1 MTGTPPI
8 VRMGRLPQAAW
19 PTADAA
25 VWTAACNPLPGPF
38 SQTPKRTPA
47 TYRMYAQ
54 GYAGFLWHLQRQGQL
69 DPAETPV
76 ERVTRERL
84 ASYHDHLVQS
94 GVANYTLV
102 ARFDTLRG
110 ALRLMYPD
118 SDFTFITKP
127 GRVSIRQMLPM
138 DRRTRFVPDSRHAEL
153 WAETLFHEALTLTNA
168 RQRQKQV
175 RDAALI
181 GIMASR
187 APRLRATAGMRVGRT
202 LQRVGENWKLLFE
215 EDLMKGGRS
224 AHELPLGPRVAAI
237 VARYTAVERQELL
250 GDETHD
256 FVWVAMHGGPLSEKG
271 IDFMLRSRSKEHFGV
286 AFGAHRF
293 RTGLTTTQAQ
303 VDGKNMLGTSSILAH
318 SPTVALKHYN
328 RANTLEACRR
338 HEAYIDA
345 QEDAAAR
352 MFVPRPVSRHE
363 REEAV
368 RSLSDLPRRHK
379 RPQGGTSGGKTGKPI
394 KAGETRR

>member
-1 MTGTPPI
+1 MTGPI
-8 VRMGRLPQAAW
+8 VRMGRLPLADW
-19 PTADAA
+19 PPADAA

-38 SQTPKRTPA
+38 SQTPKRSSA

-54 GYAGFLWHLQRQGQL
+54 GYAGFLWHLHRQGQL

-84 ASYHDHLVQS
+84 ASYYNHLVQS
-94 GVANYTLV
+94 GVADYTLV
-102 ARFDTLRG
+102 ARFDSLRG

-118 SDFTFITKP
+118 GDFTFITKP
-127 GRVSIRQMLPM
+127 GKVSIRQMMPM

-153 WAETLFHEALTLTNA
+153 WAEALFNEALTLTNA
-168 RQRQKQV
+168 RERQKQV

-187 APRLRATAGMRVGRT
+187 APRLRATAGMRVGRN
-202 LQRVGENWKLLFE
+202 LQRLGENWKLLFE

-237 VARYTAVERQELL
+237 VARYIAVERQELL
-250 GDETHD
+250 GEETHD

-271 IDFMLRSRSKEHFGV
+271 IDFMLRSRTKKQFGV

-303 VDGKNMLGTSSILAH
+303 VDGKNMLGTSQILAH
-318 SPTVALKHYN
+318 DPAVALKHYN
-328 RANTLEACRR
+328 RANTFEACRR

-352 MFVPRPVSRHE
+352 MFVPRRLSRYE
-363 REEAV
+363 GEEAV
-368 RSLSDLPRRHK
+368 RSLSDLPRQYK
-379 RPQGGTSGGKTGKPI
+379 RPRRGTSGGKKTGKPI
-394 KAGETRR
+394 EAGETRR

>member
-8 VRMGRLPQAAW
+8 VRMGRLPLTDW

-25 VWTAACNPLPGPF
+25 AWTTACNPVPGPF
-38 SQTPKRTPA
+38 SQTPKRSPA
-47 TYRMYAQ
+47 TYCMYAQ

-76 ERVTRERL
+76 ERVTLERL

-94 GVANYTLV
+94 GVADYTLV

-118 SDFTFITKP
+118 RNFSFITKP

-138 DRRTRFVPDSRHAEL
+138 ERRTRYVPDSRHAEL
-153 WAETLFHEALTLTNA
+153 WAETLSHEALTLPDPK
-168 RQRQKQV
+168 QRQKQV

-187 APRLRATAGMRVGRT
+187 APRLRATAGIRVGRN

-237 VARYTAVERQELL
+237 VARYITVERRELL
-250 GDETHD
+250 GDETHN

-271 IDFMLRSRSKEHFGV
+271 IDFMLRSRTKKHFGV

-318 SPTVALKHYN
+318 SPAVALKHYN

-345 QEDAAAR
+345 AEDAAAR
-352 MFVPRPVSRHE
+352 MFVPRPVNRHE
-363 REEAV
+363 QEEAV
-368 RSLSDLPRRHK
+368 GSLSDLPRRHK
-379 RPQGGTSGGKTGKPI
+379 RPQGGTSG
-394 KAGETRR
+394 

>member
-1 MTGTPPI
+1 MTGTPPV
-8 VRMGRLPQAAW
+8 VRMGRLPLAVW

-25 VWTAACNPLPGPF
+25 VWTAACNPVPGPF
-38 SQTPKRTPA
+38 SQTPKRSPA

-69 DPAETPV
+69 DPAETPA
-76 ERVTRERL
+76 ERVTLERL

-94 GVANYTLV
+94 GIADYSLV
-102 ARFDTLRG
+102 TRFDTLRG

-118 SDFTFITKP
+118 GDFTFITKP

-153 WAETLFHEALTLTNA
+153 WAETLFHEALNLPDPV
-168 RQRQKQV
+168 QRQKQV

-187 APRLRATAGMRVGRT
+187 APRLRTTAGMRVGRN
-202 LQRVGENWKLLFE
+202 LQRLGENWKLLFE
-215 EDLMKGGRS
+215 AGLMKGGRS
-224 AHELPLGPRVAAI
+224 ALELPLGPRVAAI
-237 VARYTAVERQELL
+237 IARYIAVERQELL

-256 FVWVAMHGGPLSEKG
+256 FVWVGIHCHPLSEKG

-303 VDGKNMLGTSSILAH
+303 VDGKNMLGTSRILAH

-328 RANTLEACRR
+328 RANTLDACRR

-345 QEDAAAR
+345 AEDAAAR
-352 MFVPRPVSRHE
+352 IFMPRPASRHQ

-368 RSLSDLPRRHK
+368 RSLSDLPRQYK
-379 RPQGGTSGGKTGKPI
+379 RPQGGTTGGKTGKQSRPG
-394 KAGETRR
+394 KTRR